1 MTNRKYRDIT
11 LALAGVYQAS
21 YLVNQLASNGKANEE
36 VLAASIASLFKIDAK
51 DAPDVYGGIEHLQLG
66 LREVVK
72 AFSRN
77 DKKKP
82 DPNISRYVLS
92 LILLQQKLANNKHML
107 SEIRTR
113 LIRIIQQTEYFH
125 QIHTTILANL
135 ADVYLNTI
143 SSFRFRIQITGRNQ
157 HLQNNQNVN
166 TMRALFLAG
175 IRSAVLWRQ
184 MGGRR
189 WQLFLARRSI
199 LNSAK
204 LLLGELTKSNHR
216 SIQDQDSK

>member
-1 MTNRKYRDIT
+1 MSELITNHKYCNIA

-21 YLVNQLASNGKANEE
+21 YLVNQLASNGKASQDI
-36 VLAASIASLFKIDAK
+36 LAATIATLFKFEAK
-51 DAPDVYGGIEHLQLG
+51 DTADVYGGIAQVELG
-66 LREVVK
+66 LKEVVK

-77 DKKKP
+77 HDKKP
-82 DPNISRYVLS
+82 DPNVSRYALS
-92 LILLQQKLANNKHML
+92 LILLQQKLANNQHML

-113 LIRIIQQTEYFH
+113 LDRITQQTQYFPETH
-125 QIHTTILANL
+125 ATILANL

-143 SSFRFRIQITGRNQ
+143 STFRFRIQITGRNQ
-157 HLQNNQNVN
+157 HLQNNQHVN
-166 TMRALFLAG
+166 AMRALFLAG

-199 LNSAK
+199 LNGAK
-204 LLLGELTKSNHR
+204 LLLSEL
-216 SIQDQDSK
+216 I